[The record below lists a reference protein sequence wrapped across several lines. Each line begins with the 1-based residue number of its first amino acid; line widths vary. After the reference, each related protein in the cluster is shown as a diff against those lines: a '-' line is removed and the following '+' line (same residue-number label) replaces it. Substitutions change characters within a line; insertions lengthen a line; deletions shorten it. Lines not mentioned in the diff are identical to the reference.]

1 VLPSLTH
8 HCSVSR
14 AICLIKRLELNV
26 NLSRKCRSQGGVR
39 SGWGSLAVRLRK
51 ALRVKDAVTVAT
63 GGGTSPITPTIP
75 SPAEV
80 TLQRRSKTFHMRKKN
95 PKAGK
100 PAAKGRKIDV
110 REAIT
115 DADATGLVAGEEL
128 ITQAETVLPTS
139 ARARKKRRTT

>member
-1 VLPSLTH
+1 
-8 HCSVSR
+8 
-14 AICLIKRLELNV
+14 
-26 NLSRKCRSQGGVR
+26 
-39 SGWGSLAVRLRK
+39 
-51 ALRVKDAVTVAT
+51 
-63 GGGTSPITPTIP
+63 
-75 SPAEV
+75 
-80 TLQRRSKTFHMRKKN
+80 MRKKN

-128 ITQAETVLPTS
+128 ITQAETVLPTV